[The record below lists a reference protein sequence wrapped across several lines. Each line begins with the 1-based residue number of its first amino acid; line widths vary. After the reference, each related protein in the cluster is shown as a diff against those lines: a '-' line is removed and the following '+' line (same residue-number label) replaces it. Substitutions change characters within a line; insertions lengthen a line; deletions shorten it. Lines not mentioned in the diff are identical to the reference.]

1 MAFAKL
7 MHTSTISVLLRG
19 KKRFSAAWTNANRNT
34 LAWIQER
41 FDWCLAAF
49 ASPGFAVQI
58 PTDEKR
64 PEGIVEE
71 ILTRINSSLHGHR
84 ACYNA

>member
-1 MAFAKL
+1 MLLSRLAL
-7 MHTSTISVLLRG
+7 RQQEHTEQ
-19 KKRFSAAWTNANRNT
+19 A

-41 FDWCLAAF
+41 FDRCLAAF

-64 PEGIVEE
+64 PEEIVEE
-71 ILTRINSSLHGHR
+71 ILTHQRVVMR
-84 ACYNA
+84 MEVFPCW